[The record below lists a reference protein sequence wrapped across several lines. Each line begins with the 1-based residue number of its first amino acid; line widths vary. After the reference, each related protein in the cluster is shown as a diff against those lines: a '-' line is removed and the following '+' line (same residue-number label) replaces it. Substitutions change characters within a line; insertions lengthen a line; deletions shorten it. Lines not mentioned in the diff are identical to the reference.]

1 MGEGQLSKYRGM
13 LFQLYSLSAV
23 NVEERF
29 KTKYGYGPE
38 VIVVTGGGIFV
49 GPVQEQRDDSERDD
63 RPART

>member
-1 MGEGQLSKYRGM
+1 MGEKQLSKYCGR

-38 VIVVTGGGIFV
+38 LIVVTGGGILA
-49 GPVQEQRDDSERDD
+49 GPIQERRDDPERDD
-63 RPART
+63 RPARA